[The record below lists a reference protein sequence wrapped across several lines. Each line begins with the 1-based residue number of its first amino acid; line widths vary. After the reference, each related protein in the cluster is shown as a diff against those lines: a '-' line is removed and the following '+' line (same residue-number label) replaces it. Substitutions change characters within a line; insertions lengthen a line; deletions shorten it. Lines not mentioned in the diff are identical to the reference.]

1 MDASEEEVVA
11 ELMPV
16 EAIASSTAGVSSVEE
31 FISSTPI
38 SISSSSPSCLAN
50 KDSSLLS
57 TAGEGEAAVRVGRT
71 MERKTE
77 DMRKVVTGNKFVDLA
92 TLIFDD
98 ARCVWCGAE
107 FENGGASAGKEGEWV
122 G

>member
-1 MDASEEEVVA
+1 MA
-11 ELMPV
+11 ELMLA
-16 EAIASSTAGVSSVEE
+16 EAIASSTAGVSSVEA
-31 FISSTPI
+31 FTSSTSM
-38 SISSSSPSCLAN
+38 SILSSSPSCLAN
-50 KDSSLLS
+50 KNSNLLS

-98 ARCVWCGAE
+98 ALCLVW
-107 FENGGASAGKEGEWV
+107 GGV
-122 G
+122 